1 MQPEITVPSKCSL
14 MGHVRK
20 LPENFS
26 KNFGIFFYF
35 WSANNWT
42 QNFGNSRIK
51 GQWNGN
57 SRWEFFKN
65 WAYLAWLSSFSEIR
79 ENTVSFAAK
88 NFRTFKRNF
97 FLEWKALLVFHC
109 NPLTVTTDYLFP
121 SNLTSAAKCLSSDCH
136 HLFPAKI
143 TLGRTCNPRVETFC
157 TNVWHYL
164 NTFHWTLNPGLL
176 TSLFCFLFSFLLGH
190 CRLKTGQR
198 RAMENFTTVTHT
210 LFFMAKRI
218 QTQMFVYSLAIDY
231 YLFIGA
237 GIWVIF
243 NTTSCAA
250 KTAEKIPCKESHG
263 EKYRAIEQKYSTI
276 QDRVVRK

>member
-1 MQPEITVPSKCSL
+1 MYGNYLRIFRKISEFFFISEVRTIEPKISEIPELKANGTEIL
-14 MGHVRK
+14 G
-20 LPENFS
+20 ENFS
-26 KNFGIFFYF
+26 RIGHIPRGCPLFRKFEKILFHSPLKISRME
-35 WSANNWT
+35 SAS
-42 QNFGNSRIK
+42 G
-51 GQWNGN
+51 
-57 SRWEFFKN
+57 
-65 WAYLAWLSSFSEIR
+65 
-79 ENTVSFAAK
+79 V
-88 NFRTFKRNF
+88 
-97 FLEWKALLVFHC
+97 
-109 NPLTVTTDYLFP
+109 PLQPT
-121 SNLTSAAKCLSSDCH
+121 NLTWAAKCLSSDCH

-157 TNVWHYL
+157 TNFWNYL

-218 QTQMFVYSLAIDY
+218 QTQMFVYSLVINY